1 MAKTPKT
8 SKTPAAKTPAART
21 PRQSAP
27 APVTGPVAAGRVP
40 VGEPSSRPK
49 ACSILPDTTL
59 GDDVALV
66 AENMEKILS
75 SPSYSLAQDDRH
87 LLDKAEMRGV
97 RMLLELG
104 KPELA
109 LQADSITSTVIVFGG
124 TQIVER
130 PAAERR
136 LSEAR
141 RAMARAQNT
150 AAVPASAHASA
161 AVPAS
166 AHASAAA
173 PASAHASAAV
183 PASAHASAAVP
194 ASAHASA
201 AAPSAAG
208 ESLARELKRAE
219 QLLAYCRYY
228 DAAREFARLVSID
241 NQCDDKRDYV
251 IITGG
256 GPGIMEAANRGAFD
270 VGCKSIG
277 LNIKLPSEQQPNPF
291 ITPELCFQ
299 FKYFALRKFHFIL
312 RAAAVVLFPG
322 GFGTLDEMF
331 ETLTLRQTH
340 RMQPVPII
348 LFGRDYWSKVINFQF
363 LADSGVISDEHL
375 KLFSYAETPEEAWQ
389 QILDFH
395 ETMKT
400 QA

>member
-1 MAKTPKT
+1 MAKKANAER
-8 SKTPAAKTPAART
+8 SGDQA
-21 PRQSAP
+21 
-27 APVTGPVAAGRVP
+27 
-40 VGEPSSRPK
+40 PK
-49 ACSILPDTTL
+49 ACNILPDTVL
-59 GDDVALV
+59 GNDVALV
-66 AENMEKILS
+66 AENMERILS
-75 SPSYSLAQDDRH
+75 SPSYSLAQEDPA
-87 LLDKAEMRGV
+87 LLQRVEMRGV

-109 LQADSITSTVIVFGG
+109 LLADNIQSTVIVFGG

-141 RAMARAQNT
+141 RAAQ
-150 AAVPASAHASA
+150 
-161 AVPAS
+161 
-166 AHASAAA
+166 AA
-173 PASAHASAAV
+173 P
-183 PASAHASAAVP
+183 
-194 ASAHASA
+194 
-201 AAPSAAG
+201 G
-208 ESLARELKRAE
+208 NRRLNREIERSTR
-219 QLLAYCRYY
+219 LLEFCRYY
-228 DAAREFARLVSID
+228 DDAREFARIVSID
-241 NQCDDKRDYV
+241 NQCEDQRDYV
-251 IITGG
+251 VVTGG

-277 LNIKLPSEQQPNPF
+277 LNIKLPAEQQPNPF

-348 LFGRDYWSKVINFQF
+348 LYGREYWSKVIDFQH
-363 LADSGVISDEHL
+363 LADCGVIADHHL
-375 KLFSYAETPEEAWQ
+375 DLFTYAETPAEAWQ

-395 ETMKT
+395 SRTPAAVE
-400 QA
+400 

>member
-1 MAKTPKT
+1 MAKK
-8 SKTPAAKTPAART
+8 PASSPPA
-21 PRQSAP
+21 
-27 APVTGPVAAGRVP
+27 
-40 VGEPSSRPK
+40 K
-49 ACSILPDTTL
+49 ACPVLPDTVL

-66 AENMEKILS
+66 AENMEQILG
-75 SPSYSLAQDDRH
+75 SPSYLLAQDDPA
-87 LLDKAEMRGV
+87 LLTKEEMRGV

-109 LQADSITSTVIVFGG
+109 LQADKIHSTVIVFGG

-130 PAAERR
+130 TTAERR

-141 RAMARAQNT
+141 RTAEAAPGDRKAARA
-150 AAVPASAHASA
+150 V
-161 AVPAS
+161 
-166 AHASAAA
+166 
-173 PASAHASAAV
+173 
-183 PASAHASAAVP
+183 
-194 ASAHASA
+194 
-201 AAPSAAG
+201 
-208 ESLARELKRAE
+208 ERAE
-219 QLLAYCRYY
+219 RLVEYSHFY
-228 DAAREFARLVSID
+228 DAAREFAKLVSID
-241 NQCDDKRDYV
+241 NQCESQRDYV
-251 IITGG
+251 VITGG

-277 LNIKLPSEQQPNPF
+277 LNIKLPAEQQPNPF

-348 LFGRDYWSKVINFQF
+348 LFGREYWSRVIDFQF
-363 LADSGVISDEHL
+363 LADSGVIADHHL
-375 KLFSYAETPEEAWQ
+375 DLFSYAETPAEAWQ

-395 ETMKT
+395 
-400 QA
+400 ARPHRDV

>member
-1 MAKTPKT
+1 L
-8 SKTPAAKTPAART
+8 
-21 PRQSAP
+21 
-27 APVTGPVAAGRVP
+27 
-40 VGEPSSRPK
+40 
-49 ACSILPDTTL
+49 LPDTVL

-66 AENMEKILS
+66 AENMERILT
-75 SPSYSLAQDDRH
+75 SPSYSLAQDDPG
-87 LLDKAEMRGV
+87 LLRKVEMRGV

-109 LQADSITSTVIVFGG
+109 LEEDKIESTVIVFGG
-124 TQIVER
+124 TQIVDR
-130 PAAERR
+130 KAAERR

-141 RAMARAQNT
+141 RAAQ
-150 AAVPASAHASA
+150 
-161 AVPAS
+161 
-166 AHASAAA
+166 AA
-173 PASAHASAAV
+173 PDDRKC
-183 PASAHASAAVP
+183 
-194 ASAHASA
+194 
-201 AAPSAAG
+201 
-208 ESLARELKRAE
+208 ARDVERC
-219 QLLAYCRYY
+219 QRLLEMAWYY
-228 DAAREFARLVSID
+228 DAAREFARIVSID
-241 NQCDDKRDYV
+241 NQCEDKRDYV

-277 LNIKLPSEQQPNPF
+277 LNIKLPAEQQPNPF

-348 LFGRDYWSKVINFQF
+348 LFGRDYWAKVIDFQH
-363 LADSGVISDEHL
+363 LADSGVIADHHL
-375 KLFSYAETPEEAWQ
+375 DLFTYAETPEDAWQ

-395 ETMKT
+395 
-400 QA
+400 ARAAASGAG

>member
-1 MAKTPKT
+1 MAMAKTPKT
-8 SKTPAAKTPAART
+8 SKTGKTAGLTPPAAAGT
-21 PRQSAP
+21 AP
-27 APVTGPVAAGRVP
+27 AL
-40 VGEPSSRPK
+40 PK

-59 GDDVALV
+59 GNDVALV

-109 LQADSITSTVIVFGG
+109 FQADSITSTVIVFGG

-150 AAVPASAHASA
+150 AAGPASAKALE
-161 AVPAS
+161 
-166 AHASAAA
+166 
-173 PASAHASAAV
+173 
-183 PASAHASAAVP
+183 
-194 ASAHASA
+194 
-201 AAPSAAG
+201 G
-208 ESLARELKRAE
+208 LARELKRAE

-241 NQCDDKRDYV
+241 NQCDDQRDYV

-400 QA
+400 PV

>member
-1 MAKTPKT
+1 MAKKT
-8 SKTPAAKTPAART
+8 KPADSGKP
-21 PRQSAP
+21 Q
-27 APVTGPVAAGRVP
+27 VCG
-40 VGEPSSRPK
+40 
-49 ACSILPDTTL
+49 ILPDTVL

-66 AENMEKILS
+66 AENMERILS
-75 SPSYSLAQDDRH
+75 SPSYSLAQEDPA
-87 LLDKAEMRGV
+87 LLQKVEMRGV

-109 LQADSITSTVIVFGG
+109 LQADNIDSTVIVFGG

-130 PAAERR
+130 HAAERR
-136 LSEAR
+136 LFEAR
-141 RAMARAQNT
+141 RAAQ
-150 AAVPASAHASA
+150 AAVGDRRAK
-161 AVPAS
+161 
-166 AHASAAA
+166 
-173 PASAHASAAV
+173 
-183 PASAHASAAVP
+183 
-194 ASAHASA
+194 
-201 AAPSAAG
+201 
-208 ESLARELKRAE
+208 REVERSTK
-219 QLLAYCRYY
+219 LLEFCRFY
-228 DAAREFARLVSID
+228 DDAREFARIVSTD

-251 IITGG
+251 IVTGG

-277 LNIKLPSEQQPNPF
+277 LNIKLPAEQQPNPF

-348 LFGRDYWSKVINFQF
+348 LFGRDYWSNVIDFQF
-363 LADSGVISDEHL
+363 LADSGVIQDAHL
-375 KLFSYAETPEEAWQ
+375 DLFSYAETPDEAWQ

-395 ETMKT
+395 
-400 QA
+400 AAHPAAPA

>member
-1 MAKTPKT
+1 MAKK
-8 SKTPAAKTPAART
+8 PAAKTP
-21 PRQSAP
+21 P
-27 APVTGPVAAGRVP
+27 
-40 VGEPSSRPK
+40 PK
-49 ACSILPDTTL
+49 ACAALPDTVL

-66 AENMEKILS
+66 AENMERILA
-75 SPSYSLAQDDRH
+75 SPSYRLAQEDPA
-87 LLDKAEMRGV
+87 LLAMEEMRGV

-109 LQADSITSTVIVFGG
+109 LQADKIHSTVIVFGG

-130 PAAERR
+130 TAAERR

-141 RAMARAQNT
+141 RAL
-150 AAVPASAHASA
+150 AAKPGDPKA
-161 AVPAS
+161 
-166 AHASAAA
+166 
-173 PASAHASAAV
+173 
-183 PASAHASAAVP
+183 
-194 ASAHASA
+194 
-201 AAPSAAG
+201 
-208 ESLARELKRAE
+208 ARELERSE
-219 QLLAYCRYY
+219 RLLAQAHYY
-228 DAAREFARLVSID
+228 ESAREFAKLVSID
-241 NQCDDKRDYV
+241 NQCESQRDYV
-251 IITGG
+251 VITGG

-277 LNIKLPSEQQPNPF
+277 LNIKLPAEQQPNPF

-348 LFGRDYWSKVINFQF
+348 LFGRDYWSKVIDFQF
-363 LADSGVISDEHL
+363 LADSGVIADHHL
-375 KLFSYAETPEEAWQ
+375 DLFTYAETPEEAWQ

-395 ETMKT
+395 A
-400 QA
+400 QPQRV

>member
-1 MAKTPKT
+1 MTKKSDHRPP
-8 SKTPAAKTPAART
+8 SPSPA
-21 PRQSAP
+21 
-27 APVTGPVAAGRVP
+27 
-40 VGEPSSRPK
+40 K
-49 ACSILPDTTL
+49 ACPVLPDTVL

-66 AENMEKILS
+66 AENMERILG
-75 SPSYSLAQDDRH
+75 SPSYTLAQNDPA
-87 LLDKAEMRGV
+87 LLAMEEMRGV

-109 LQADSITSTVIVFGG
+109 LQADKIHSTVIVFGG

-130 PAAERR
+130 TTAERR

-141 RAMARAQNT
+141 RAA
-150 AAVPASAHASA
+150 
-161 AVPAS
+161 
-166 AHASAAA
+166 AAA
-173 PASAHASAAV
+173 PDDR
-183 PASAHASAAVP
+183 
-194 ASAHASA
+194 A
-201 AAPSAAG
+201 AA
-208 ESLARELKRAE
+208 RAVE
-219 QLLAYCRYY
+219 RSERLVEYSHFY
-228 DAAREFARLVSID
+228 DAAREFAKLVSID
-241 NQCDDKRDYV
+241 NQCDSQRDYV
-251 IITGG
+251 VITGG

-277 LNIKLPSEQQPNPF
+277 LNIKLPAEQQPNPF

-348 LFGRDYWSKVINFQF
+348 LFGRDYWSRVIDFQF
-363 LADSGVISDEHL
+363 LADSGVIADRHL
-375 KLFSYAETPEEAWQ
+375 DLFTYAETPGEAWQ

-395 ETMKT
+395 ALPR
-400 QA
+400 QNP

>member
-1 MAKTPKT
+1 M
-8 SKTPAAKTPAART
+8 
-21 PRQSAP
+21 
-27 APVTGPVAAGRVP
+27 
-40 VGEPSSRPK
+40 
-49 ACSILPDTTL
+49 L

-66 AENMEKILS
+66 AENMERILT
-75 SPSYSLAQDDRH
+75 SPSYTLAQDDPA
-87 LLDKAEMRGV
+87 LLSKVEMRGV

-109 LQADSITSTVIVFGG
+109 LQADKIESTVIVFGG

-130 PAAERR
+130 STAERR

-141 RAMARAQNT
+141 RAAQ
-150 AAVPASAHASA
+150 ADP
-161 AVPAS
+161 
-166 AHASAAA
+166 
-173 PASAHASAAV
+173 
-183 PASAHASAAVP
+183 
-194 ASAHASA
+194 
-201 AAPSAAG
+201 G
-208 ESLARELKRAE
+208 DRRLQREIERSTR
-219 QLLAYCRYY
+219 LLDFAKYY
-228 DAAREFARLVSID
+228 DAAREFARIVSID
-241 NQCDDKRDYV
+241 NQCEDQRDYV
-251 IITGG
+251 VVTGG

-277 LNIKLPSEQQPNPF
+277 LNIKLPAEQQPNPF

-348 LFGRDYWSKVINFQF
+348 LFGRDYWAKVIDFQH
-363 LADSGVISDEHL
+363 LADTGVIADHHL
-375 KLFSYAETPEEAWQ
+375 DLFSYAETPEEAWQ

-395 ETMKT
+395 
-400 QA
+400 ARHPPDRGV

>member
-1 MAKTPKT
+1 MAKTPKP
-8 SKTPAAKTPAART
+8 SANPRPARDGA
-21 PRQSAP
+21 
-27 APVTGPVAAGRVP
+27 GPQP
-40 VGEPSSRPK
+40 PK
-49 ACSILPDTTL
+49 VCGILPDTTL
-59 GDDVALV
+59 GNDVALV
-66 AENMEKILS
+66 AENMEAILS
-75 SPSYSLAQDDRH
+75 SPSYSLAQEDRA
-87 LLDKAEMRGV
+87 LLESPEMRGV

-109 LQADSITSTVIVFGG
+109 FQADNIVSTVIAFGG

-130 PAAERR
+130 TAAERR

-141 RAMARAQNT
+141 RSIAARPGDKKA
-150 AAVPASAHASA
+150 
-161 AVPAS
+161 
-166 AHASAAA
+166 
-173 PASAHASAAV
+173 
-183 PASAHASAAVP
+183 
-194 ASAHASA
+194 
-201 AAPSAAG
+201 
-208 ESLARELKRAE
+208 ARELARAE
-219 QLLAYCRYY
+219 RLLSYCHYY

-251 IITGG
+251 IVTGG

-299 FKYFALRKFHFIL
+299 FKYFAMRKFHFIL

-348 LFGRDYWSKVINFQF
+348 LFGREYWSKVIDFQF
-363 LADSGVISDEHL
+363 LADSGVIADEHL
-375 KLFSYAETPEEAWQ
+375 DLFTYAETPEEAWR
-389 QILDFH
+389 QIVDFH
-395 ETMKT
+395 DSGKAR

>member
-1 MAKTPKT
+1 VEVKMARKP
-8 SKTPAAKTPAART
+8 SDRPAAAKP
-21 PRQSAP
+21 AP
-27 APVTGPVAAGRVP
+27 APAPQA
-40 VGEPSSRPK
+40 EPRPK

-66 AENMEKILS
+66 AENMERILN
-75 SPSYSLAQDDRH
+75 SPSYCLAQEDRS
-87 LLDKAEMRGV
+87 LLERPEMRGV

-109 LQADSITSTVIVFGG
+109 FQADSITSTVIVFGG
-124 TQIVER
+124 TQIVDR
-130 PAAERR
+130 TAAERR

-141 RAMARAQNT
+141 RAISRGAQQPPE
-150 AAVPASAHASA
+150 AK
-161 AVPAS
+161 
-166 AHASAAA
+166 
-173 PASAHASAAV
+173 
-183 PASAHASAAVP
+183 
-194 ASAHASA
+194 
-201 AAPSAAG
+201 
-208 ESLARELKRAE
+208 LARELQRSE
-219 QLLAYCRYY
+219 RLLSYSRYY

-251 IITGG
+251 VITGG

-277 LNIKLPSEQQPNPF
+277 LNIKLPAEQQPNPF

-299 FKYFALRKFHFIL
+299 FKYFAMRKFHFIL

-348 LFGRDYWSKVINFQF
+348 LFGRDYWSNVIDFQF
-363 LADSGVISDEHL
+363 LADSGVIQDAHL
-375 KLFSYAETPEEAWQ
+375 DLFTYAETPEEAWQ

-395 ETMKT
+395 
-400 QA
+400 AAHPAAPA

>member
-1 MAKTPKT
+1 MAKKAKAERPGAAA
-8 SKTPAAKTPAART
+8 AAK
-21 PRQSAP
+21 
-27 APVTGPVAAGRVP
+27 
-40 VGEPSSRPK
+40 
-49 ACSILPDTTL
+49 ACNILPDTVL
-59 GDDVALV
+59 GNDVALV
-66 AENMEKILS
+66 AENMERILS
-75 SPSYSLAQDDRH
+75 SPSYSLAQEDPA
-87 LLDKAEMRGV
+87 LLQRVEMRGV

-109 LQADSITSTVIVFGG
+109 LQADSIESTVIVFGG

-141 RAMARAQNT
+141 RAAL
-150 AAVPASAHASA
+150 
-161 AVPAS
+161 
-166 AHASAAA
+166 AA
-173 PASAHASAAV
+173 P
-183 PASAHASAAVP
+183 
-194 ASAHASA
+194 
-201 AAPSAAG
+201 G
-208 ESLARELKRAE
+208 NRRLNREIERSTR
-219 QLLAYCRYY
+219 LLDFCRYY
-228 DAAREFARLVSID
+228 DDAREFARIVSID

-251 IITGG
+251 VVTGG

-277 LNIKLPSEQQPNPF
+277 LNIKLPAEQQPNPF

-348 LFGRDYWSKVINFQF
+348 LYGREYWSKVIDFQH
-363 LADSGVISDEHL
+363 LADCGVIADQHL
-375 KLFSYAETPEEAWQ
+375 DLFTYAETPAEAWQ

-395 ETMKT
+395 SRTPAAVE
-400 QA
+400 